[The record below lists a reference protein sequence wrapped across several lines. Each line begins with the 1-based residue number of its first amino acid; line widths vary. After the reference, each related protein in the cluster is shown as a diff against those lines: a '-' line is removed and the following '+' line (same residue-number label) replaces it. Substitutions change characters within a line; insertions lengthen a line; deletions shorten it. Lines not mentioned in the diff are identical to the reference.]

1 MDMTTLLNVDSV
13 NKQYKDSDFK
23 LQDASLTIST
33 NETVGLIGKNGSGKS
48 TLINILV
55 GNRHKDNGSITFFGE
70 EHTVDDVEY
79 KEHIGVVFDD
89 LRVPNKLTI
98 KDIDKVFQSIYM
110 TWNSQK
116 FFDLIKYF
124 ELPLQTK
131 IKTFSRGMRMKIA
144 LTIAL
149 SHDVKLLILDEAT
162 AGMDVS
168 GREEV
173 MEILEDFVAQGR
185 GILISSHISEDIEH
199 LADKLVFMKDGRMI
213 LTEQKDILLA
223 QYGIVTTEDKDVE
236 IPKHLII
243 ASRLSKGKYQILVKD
258 YAEIE
263 NAEPLKHIDDA
274 TKIIMRGEV

>member
-1 MDMTTLLNVDSV
+1 MTTLLNVDRV
-13 NKQYKDSDFK
+13 NKQYKDSEFK
-23 LQDASLTIST
+23 LQDASLTIAT

-173 MEILEDFVAQGR
+173 MELLEDFVAQGG

-223 QYGIVTTEDKDVE
+223 QYGIVTTGDKDVE

-258 YAEIE
+258 YAEIK

>member
-1 MDMTTLLNVDSV
+1 MTTLLNVDRV
-13 NKQYKDSDFK
+13 NKQYKDSEFK
-23 LQDASLTIST
+23 LQDASLTIAT

-70 EHTVDDVEY
+70 EHAAGDFEY

-98 KDIDKVFQSIYM
+98 KDIDKVFQSIYT

-173 MEILEDFVAQGR
+173 MELLEDFVAQGG
-185 GILISSHISEDIEH
+185 GILISSHISEDIEQ

-213 LTEQKDILLA
+213 LTEQKDRLLA
-223 QYGIVTTEDKDVE
+223 QYGIVTTEDEDVE

>member
-1 MDMTTLLNVDSV
+1 MTTLLNVDRV

-33 NETVGLIGKNGSGKS
+33 NETVGLIWKNGSGKS

-55 GNRHKDNGSITFFGE
+55 GNRHKDNGSIAFFGE
-70 EHTVDDVEY
+70 EHAADDVEY

-98 KDIDKVFQSIYM
+98 KDIDKVFQSIYT

-173 MEILEDFVAQGR
+173 MELLEDFVAQGG
-185 GILISSHISEDIEH
+185 GILISSHISEDIEQ

-223 QYGIVTTEDKDVE
+223 QYGIVTTGDKDVE

>member
-1 MDMTTLLNVDSV
+1 MTTLLNVDRV

-23 LQDASLTIST
+23 LQDASLTIAT

-173 MEILEDFVAQGR
+173 MELLEDFVAQGG

-223 QYGIVTTEDKDVE
+223 QYGIVTTGDKDVE

-258 YAEIE
+258 YVEIK

>member
-1 MDMTTLLNVDSV
+1 MDMTTLLNVDRV
-13 NKQYKDSDFK
+13 NKQYKDSEFK
-23 LQDASLTIST
+23 LQDASLTIAT

-70 EHTVDDVEY
+70 EHAAGDVEY

-98 KDIDKVFQSIYM
+98 KDIDKVFQSIYT

-173 MEILEDFVAQGR
+173 MELLEDFVAQGG
-185 GILISSHISEDIEH
+185 GILISSHISEDIEQ

-258 YAEIE
+258 YAE
-263 NAEPLKHIDDA
+263 PLKHIDDA

>member
-1 MDMTTLLNVDSV
+1 MTTLLNVDRV

-48 TLINILV
+48 TLINFLV
-55 GNRHKDNGSITFFGE
+55 GNRHKDNGSIAFFGE
-70 EHTVDDVEY
+70 EHAADDVEY

-98 KDIDKVFQSIYM
+98 KDIDKVFQSIYT

-124 ELPLQTK
+124 ELPRQTK

-173 MEILEDFVAQGR
+173 MELLEDFVAQGG
-185 GILISSHISEDIEH
+185 GILISSHISEDIEQ

-223 QYGIVTTEDKDVE
+223 QYGIVTTGDKDVE
-236 IPKHLII
+236 ITKHLII

>member
-1 MDMTTLLNVDSV
+1 MTTLLNVDRV

-23 LQDASLTIST
+23 LQDASLTIAT

-55 GNRHKDNGSITFFGE
+55 GNRHKDNGSIMFFGE
-70 EHTVDDVEY
+70 EHAMDDVEY

-98 KDIDKVFQSIYM
+98 KDIDKVFQSIY
-110 TWNSQK
+110 TSWNSQK

-173 MEILEDFVAQGR
+173 MELLEDFVAQGG
-185 GILISSHISEDIEH
+185 GILISSHISEDIEQ

-223 QYGIVTTEDKDVE
+223 QYGIVTTEEKDVE

-258 YAEIE
+258 YEEIE

>member
-1 MDMTTLLNVDSV
+1 MTTLLNVDRV

-33 NETVGLIGKNGSGKS
+33 NETVGLIGKNDSGKS

-55 GNRHKDNGSITFFGE
+55 GNRHKDNGSIAFFGE
-70 EHTVDDVEY
+70 EHAADDVEY

-98 KDIDKVFQSIYM
+98 KDIDKVFQSIYT

-173 MEILEDFVAQGR
+173 MELLEDFVAQGG
-185 GILISSHISEDIEH
+185 GILISSHISEDIEQ

-223 QYGIVTTEDKDVE
+223 QYGIVTTGDKDVE

>member
-1 MDMTTLLNVDSV
+1 MTTLLNVDRV

-23 LQDASLTIST
+23 LQDASLTIAT

-55 GNRHKDNGSITFFGE
+55 GNRHKDNGSILFFGE
-70 EHTVDDVEY
+70 EHAMDDVEY

-98 KDIDKVFQSIYM
+98 KDIDKVFQSIY
-110 TWNSQK
+110 TSWNSQK

-131 IKTFSRGMRMKIA
+131 IKTFSRGMRIKIA

-173 MEILEDFVAQGR
+173 MELLEDFVAQGG
-185 GILISSHISEDIEH
+185 GILISSHISEDIEQ

-223 QYGIVTTEDKDVE
+223 QYGIVTTEEKDVE

-258 YAEIE
+258 YEEIE

>member
-1 MDMTTLLNVDSV
+1 MTTLLNVDSV

-89 LRVPNKLTI
+89 LRVSNKLTI

-173 MEILEDFVAQGR
+173 MEILEDFVAQGG

>member
-1 MDMTTLLNVDSV
+1 MTTLLNVDRV

-23 LQDASLTIST
+23 LQDASLTIAT

-55 GNRHKDNGSITFFGE
+55 GNRLKDNGSIAFFGE
-70 EHTVDDVEY
+70 EHAMDEVEY

-98 KDIDKVFQSIYM
+98 KDIDKVFQSIYT

-173 MEILEDFVAQGR
+173 MELLEDFVAQGG
-185 GILISSHISEDIEH
+185 GILISSHISEDIEQ

-223 QYGIVTTEDKDVE
+223 QYGIVTTGDKDVE

>member
-1 MDMTTLLNVDSV
+1 MTTLLNLDRV
-13 NKQYKDSDFK
+13 NKQYKSSDFK

-70 EHTVDDVEY
+70 EHAIDDVEY

-173 MEILEDFVAQGR
+173 MELLEDFVAQGG
-185 GILISSHISEDIEH
+185 GILISSHISEDIEQ

-258 YAEIE
+258 YAKIE

>member
-1 MDMTTLLNVDSV
+1 MTTLLNVDRV

-23 LQDASLTIST
+23 LQDASLTIAT
-33 NETVGLIGKNGSGKS
+33 NETVGLIGKNGLGKS

-55 GNRHKDNGSITFFGE
+55 GNRHKDNGSILFFGE
-70 EHTVDDVEY
+70 EHAMDDVEY

-98 KDIDKVFQSIYM
+98 KDIDKVFQSIY
-110 TWNSQK
+110 TSWNSQK

-173 MEILEDFVAQGR
+173 MELLEDFVAQGG
-185 GILISSHISEDIEH
+185 GILISSHISEDIEQ

-223 QYGIVTTEDKDVE
+223 QYGIVTTEEKDVE

-258 YAEIE
+258 YEEIE

>member
-1 MDMTTLLNVDSV
+1 MTTLLNVDRV

-23 LQDASLTIST
+23 LQDASLTIAT

-55 GNRHKDNGSITFFGE
+55 GNRHKDNGSILFFGE
-70 EHTVDDVEY
+70 EHAMDDVEY

-98 KDIDKVFQSIYM
+98 KDIDKVFQSIY
-110 TWNSQK
+110 TSWNSQK

-173 MEILEDFVAQGR
+173 MELLEDFVAQGV
-185 GILISSHISEDIEH
+185 GILISSHISEDIEQ

-223 QYGIVTTEDKDVE
+223 QYGIVTTEEKDVE

-258 YAEIE
+258 YEEIE

>member
-1 MDMTTLLNVDSV
+1 MTTLLNVDSV

-173 MEILEDFVAQGR
+173 MEILEDFVAQG
-185 GILISSHISEDIEH
+185 GDILISSHISEDIEH

>member
-1 MDMTTLLNVDSV
+1 MTTLLNVDRV

-23 LQDASLTIST
+23 LQDASLTIAT

-55 GNRHKDNGSITFFGE
+55 GNRLKDNGSIAFFGE
-70 EHTVDDVEY
+70 EHSMDDVEY

-98 KDIDKVFQSIYM
+98 KDIDKVFQSIYT

-173 MEILEDFVAQGR
+173 MELLEDFVTQGG
-185 GILISSHISEDIEH
+185 GILISSHISEDIEQ

-223 QYGIVTTEDKDVE
+223 QYGIVTTGDKDVE

-258 YAEIE
+258 YAEFE

>member
-1 MDMTTLLNVDSV
+1 MTTLLNVDSV

-173 MEILEDFVAQGR
+173 MEILEDFVAQGG

-236 IPKHLII
+236 IPKYLII

>member
-1 MDMTTLLNVDSV
+1 MTTLLNVDSV

-173 MEILEDFVAQGR
+173 MEILEDFVAQG
-185 GILISSHISEDIEH
+185 GCILISSHISEDIEH

-223 QYGIVTTEDKDVE
+223 QYGIVTTGDKDVE

>member
-1 MDMTTLLNVDSV
+1 MTTLLNVDSV

-110 TWNSQK
+110 TSNSQK

-173 MEILEDFVAQGR
+173 MEILEDFVAQGG

>member
-1 MDMTTLLNVDSV
+1 MTTLLNVDRV
-13 NKQYKDSDFK
+13 NKQYKDSEFK
-23 LQDASLTIST
+23 LQDASLTIAT

-70 EHTVDDVEY
+70 EHAAGDVEY

-98 KDIDKVFQSIYM
+98 KDIDKVFQSIYT

-173 MEILEDFVAQGR
+173 MELLEDFVAQGG
-185 GILISSHISEDIEH
+185 GILISSHISEDIEQ

-258 YAEIE
+258 YAE
-263 NAEPLKHIDDA
+263 PLKHIDDA

>member
-1 MDMTTLLNVDSV
+1 MTTLLNVDRV

-33 NETVGLIGKNGSGKS
+33 NETVGLIWKNGSGKS

-55 GNRHKDNGSITFFGE
+55 GNRHKDNGSIAFFGE
-70 EHTVDDVEY
+70 EHAADDVEY

-98 KDIDKVFQSIYM
+98 KDIDKVFQSIYT

-124 ELPLQTK
+124 ELPRQTK

-173 MEILEDFVAQGR
+173 MELLEDFVAQGG
-185 GILISSHISEDIEH
+185 GILISSHISEDIEQ

-223 QYGIVTTEDKDVE
+223 QYGIVTTGDKDVE
-236 IPKHLII
+236 ITKHLII

>member
-1 MDMTTLLNVDSV
+1 MTTLLNVDRV

-23 LQDASLTIST
+23 LQDASLTIAT

-173 MEILEDFVAQGR
+173 MELLEDFVAQGG

-223 QYGIVTTEDKDVE
+223 QYGIVTTGDKDVE

-243 ASRLSKGKYQILVKD
+243 ASRLSKGKYQILVKY
-258 YAEIE
+258 YAEIK

>member
-1 MDMTTLLNVDSV
+1 MTTLLNVDRV
-13 NKQYKDSDFK
+13 NKQYKDSEFK
-23 LQDASLTIST
+23 LQDASLTIAT

-70 EHTVDDVEY
+70 EHAAGDVEY

-98 KDIDKVFQSIYM
+98 KDIDKVFQSIYT

-173 MEILEDFVAQGR
+173 MELLEDFVAQGG
-185 GILISSHISEDIEH
+185 GILISSHISEDIEQ
-199 LADKLVFMKDGRMI
+199 LADKLAFMKDGRMI

>member
-1 MDMTTLLNVDSV
+1 MTTLLNVDRV

-23 LQDASLTIST
+23 LQDASLTIAT

-55 GNRHKDNGSITFFGE
+55 GNRLKDNGSIAFFGE
-70 EHTVDDVEY
+70 EHAMDDVEY

-98 KDIDKVFQSIYM
+98 KDIDKVFQSIYT

-173 MEILEDFVAQGR
+173 MELLEDFVTQGG
-185 GILISSHISEDIEH
+185 GILISSHISEDIEQ

-223 QYGIVTTEDKDVE
+223 QYGIVTTGDKDVE

-258 YAEIE
+258 YAEFE
-263 NAEPLKHIDDA
+263 NAEPLKHIDDT

>member
-1 MDMTTLLNVDSV
+1 MTTLLNVDSV

-116 FFDLIKYF
+116 FFDLIKNF

-173 MEILEDFVAQGR
+173 MEILEDFVAQGG

-223 QYGIVTTEDKDVE
+223 QYGIVTTEDQDVE

>member
-1 MDMTTLLNVDSV
+1 MTTLLNLDSV

-23 LQDASLTIST
+23 LQDASLTIAT

-173 MEILEDFVAQGR
+173 MELLEDFVAQGG
-185 GILISSHISEDIEH
+185 GILISSHISEDIEQ

-223 QYGIVTTEDKDVE
+223 QYGIVTTGDKDVE

>member
-1 MDMTTLLNVDSV
+1 MTTLLNVDRV

-23 LQDASLTIST
+23 LQDASLTIAT

-55 GNRHKDNGSITFFGE
+55 GNRLKDNGSIAFFGE
-70 EHTVDDVEY
+70 EHAMDDVEY

-98 KDIDKVFQSIYM
+98 KDIDKVFQSIYT

-173 MEILEDFVAQGR
+173 MELLEDFVTQGG
-185 GILISSHISEDIEH
+185 GILISSHISEDIEQ

-223 QYGIVTTEDKDVE
+223 QYGIVTTGDKDVE

-258 YAEIE
+258 YAEFE

-274 TKIIMRGEV
+274 TKIIMRDEV

>member
-1 MDMTTLLNVDSV
+1 MTTLLNVDRV

-23 LQDASLTIST
+23 LQDASLTIAT

-55 GNRHKDNGSITFFGE
+55 GNRLKDNGSIAFFGE
-70 EHTVDDVEY
+70 EHAMDDVEY

-98 KDIDKVFQSIYM
+98 KDIDKVFQSIYT

-173 MEILEDFVAQGR
+173 MELLEDFVTQGG
-185 GILISSHISEDIEH
+185 GILISSHISEDIEQ

-223 QYGIVTTEDKDVE
+223 QYGIVTTGDKDVE

-258 YAEIE
+258 YADFE